1 MIHNSTRMEDS
12 MLRIILSGCGGRMG
26 QVITSMVE
34 KMDNASIVA
43 GIDVI
48 DVDSPYPVFKTLG
61 ECDVEGDV
69 VIDFTSPKNSEALV
83 AYAVEKHLP
92 VVLATTGQEP
102 SQLAL
107 IEQAAEHIALFRSGN
122 MSLGINL
129 VQQLLQSTT
138 KVLGDRY
145 DIEIIEKHHNQKKD
159 APSGTALMLADSVN
173 EVRLKKLAYINGRS
187 GADAL
192 RSPSELGI
200 HAIRGGTIVGQHQVL
215 FSGDDELISIEH
227 HAYSRQ
233 VFATGAIRAASYVVR
248 QKPGLYSMQDMI
260 FEESAI
266 TTLYVNEKQI
276 LVSVDS
282 LPHDMN
288 AVSELYSALAEGDI
302 LVDMISHTGSSN
314 GHIYI
319 AFTIEERSREK
330 AQKILQGYIEGYESV
345 KVRIVEDVTKL
356 TVEGPGME
364 FQSGVASRLFSIMA
378 HSSIDVLAVS
388 TSEIKISFVTHSQDV
403 EKATQLIKEEFRI

>member
-1 MIHNSTRMEDS
+1 

-187 GADAL
+187 GADAYA
-192 RSPSELGI
+192 P
-200 HAIRGGTIVGQHQVL
+200 
-215 FSGDDELISIEH
+215 
-227 HAYSRQ
+227 
-233 VFATGAIRAASYVVR
+233 
-248 QKPGLYSMQDMI
+248 
-260 FEESAI
+260 
-266 TTLYVNEKQI
+266 
-276 LVSVDS
+276 LVS
-282 LPHDMN
+282 
-288 AVSELYSALAEGDI
+288 
-302 LVDMISHTGSSN
+302 
-314 GHIYI
+314 
-319 AFTIEERSREK
+319 
-330 AQKILQGYIEGYESV
+330 
-345 KVRIVEDVTKL
+345 
-356 TVEGPGME
+356 
-364 FQSGVASRLFSIMA
+364 
-378 HSSIDVLAVS
+378 
-388 TSEIKISFVTHSQDV
+388 
-403 EKATQLIKEEFRI
+403 